1 VRCLKELTETE
12 PVDQPARQKTR
23 KEVIG
28 KTKRS
33 GTFCRALGFSAGD
46 ILSIDARMVVRS
58 LAISQ
63 A

>member
-12 PVDQPARQKTR
+12 PVDQPARQKMVKQNAQVHFAGR
-23 KEVIG
+23 WV
-28 KTKRS
+28 
-33 GTFCRALGFSAGD
+33 FSAGD